1 LEDLYIRATGGF
13 TVRLNATEY
22 VNITGCTIET
32 SSAASTANIPVV
44 ASASATSYSMSTA
57 GEQYLTISDNT
68 TIGGYFAMT
77 FYGSSGSQGAT
88 HDVEISNNTITDAY
102 YYGVYVYYARNIKVL
117 ENTIGNFTN
126 NYNYGAYMGYI
137 DGGIFSKNMVD
148 SYYSVYANTW
158 SNTANAAFD
167 SEISNNMFKN
177 GYYGLRVYYST
188 DLGVYHNTCVG
199 SYYGLYDYYNGN
211 GTDIRNNIFV
221 GGTYALYSYN
231 SSATLDYN
239 LYHSLGTN
247 LAYIYMTGSAT
258 SYPTD
263 SASLAAVDTT
273 MNQNSWVGDPIF
285 AGANDLHVYGPL
297 ANDHGDNNVGI
308 TEDIDGDTRPMSGST
323 TVDIGA
329 DEFDVLGDDAAL
341 VALVSPTNGTC
352 GDDSLMVSVEVA
364 NFGVNTIM
372 SMTVSADVLG

>member
-148 SYYSVYANTW
+148 SITLF
-158 SNTANAAFD
+158 TL
-167 SEISNNMFKN
+167 I
-177 GYYGLRVYYST
+177 
-188 DLGVYHNTCVG
+188 LG
-199 SYYGLYDYYNGN
+199 
-211 GTDIRNNIFV
+211 
-221 GGTYALYSYN
+221 
-231 SSATLDYN
+231 ATLQM
-239 LYHSLGTN
+239 LHSIVKSLT
-247 LAYIYMTGSAT
+247 TCSRTAT
-258 SYPTD
+258 TD
-263 SASLAAVDTT
+263 C
-273 MNQNSWVGDPIF
+273 
-285 AGANDLHVYGPL
+285 
-297 ANDHGDNNVGI
+297 
-308 TEDIDGDTRPMSGST
+308 ECT
-323 TVDIGA
+323 TVLI
-329 DEFDVLGDDAAL
+329 
-341 VALVSPTNGTC
+341 
-352 GDDSLMVSVEVA
+352 
-364 NFGVNTIM
+364 
-372 SMTVSADVLG
+372 